1 MTPATQA
8 VRIQNGATPRDTLA
22 FNISANLICICY
34 LGGLPKLLL
43 PDLSLL
49 AQFVSQNPEI
59 VRQHA
64 TSQIGVQDYRIAL
77 GG

>member
-8 VRIQNGATPRDTLA
+8 VRVQNSATPRDTLA
-22 FNISANLICICY
+22 FSIVANLICLCY
-34 LGGLPKLLL
+34 LSGLSNLLL
-43 PDLSLL
+43 SDLSLL

-64 TSQIGVQDYRIAL
+64 TSQLGVQDYRITL